1 MRNNKMD
8 SLQFLNLRKS
18 LKENQELV
26 LQYDNTVMI
35 RELKSTGGY
44 NKRIIGKLEDWEESI
59 IPTKSK
65 LWATP
70 PIPGK
75 QKYYKFGDPLPKRD
89 NNDLEV
95 KILIGVVLTFKKEA
109 KKSVWTDTQMKF
121 TYDVIEWNDIKV
133 YFYCG
138 LPKFIENKGNRIY
151 ISQSLPELKLE
162 VFEDLESVK

>member
-1 MRNNKMD
+1 MD

-35 RELKSTGGY
+35 RELKETGGY
-44 NKRIIGKLEDWEESI
+44 KKRIIGKLEDWEESI
-59 IPTKSK
+59 IPTKNK

-75 QKYYKFGDPLPKRD
+75 QKYFKFGEPLPKRD

-95 KILIGVVLTFKKEA
+95 KILIGIILTFKNEA
-109 KKSVWTDTQMKF
+109 KKSIWTDTAMKF

-133 YFYCG
+133 YFYAG

-162 VFEDLESVK
+162 VFENLESVK